1 MSNYQD
7 VRNLE
12 SMLFSEA
19 VSGYTQDL
27 EALAIGLVE
36 HYHFNLNYEQIEWVV
51 QGVIAECAYKAGY
64 NPESAIYGDEL
75 VPLSKLLN

>member
-7 VRNLE
+7 VRNLA

-19 VSGYTQDL
+19 QEGYTHDL

-36 HYHFNLNYEQIEWVV
+36 HYNFDLNYDQIEWIV
-51 QGVIAECAYKAGY
+51 QGVIAECAYKEGY
-64 NPESAIYGDEL
+64 NPESAVYDDEL
-75 VPLSKLLN
+75 VPLGY

>member
-7 VRNLE
+7 VRNLA

-19 VSGYTQDL
+19 QEGYTQDL

-36 HYHFNLNYEQIEWVV
+36 YYNFNLNYDQIEWIV
-51 QGVIAECAYKAGY
+51 QGVIAECAYKEGY
-64 NPESAIYGDEL
+64 NPESAVYGDEL
-75 VPLSKLLN
+75 VPLGY